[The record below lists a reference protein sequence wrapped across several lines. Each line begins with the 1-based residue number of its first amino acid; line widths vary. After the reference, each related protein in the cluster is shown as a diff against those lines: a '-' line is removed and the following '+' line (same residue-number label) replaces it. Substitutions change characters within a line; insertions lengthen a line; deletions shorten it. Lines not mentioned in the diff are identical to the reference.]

1 MFNFL
6 ISFVYVCWSIVIVVK
21 VVVVKRVNYFFYLCI
36 IILSCKFDVINN
48 YNKVNYCYISVF
60 CIVCYDNRCWL
71 LLWNCVVLL

>member
-1 MFNFL
+1 M
-6 ISFVYVCWSIVIVVK
+6 YVEVLYVIVIVVK

-48 YNKVNYCYISVF
+48 DNKVNYCYISGF